1 MIVLRPGNAGANTAT
16 NRVETIRRV
25 LDQGGLGPPGWP
37 GCGPT
42 MCRELPR
49 QGAQLRLEKV
59 GGYRPVALVSNT
71 RVGRLADLEVRR
83 QLRERCLGPHQVRE
97 SAPARFALKRE
108 VPSVGLDRFA
118 LQGCA
123 VNASG
128 AFSWPWSAG
137 LLALSQMLTLA
148 GAPPGAGNPRRYACD

>member
-1 MIVLRPGNAGANTAT
+1 MVPGG
-16 NRVETIRRV
+16 R
-25 LDQGGLGPPGWP
+25 
-37 GCGPT
+37 
-42 MCRELPR
+42 CRELPR

-123 VNASG
+123 VSRVG
-128 AFSWPWSAG
+128 AFSRPRPAG
-137 LLALSQMLTLA
+137 LPAFYQMLTLA
-148 GAPPGAGNPRRYACD
+148 GTPPGAGNPRRYACH

>member
-1 MIVLRPGNAGANTAT
+1 MEVLGVDDSPARFAPVREVPVALLVVPGG
-16 NRVETIRRV
+16 R
-25 LDQGGLGPPGWP
+25 
-37 GCGPT
+37 
-42 MCRELPR
+42 CRELPR